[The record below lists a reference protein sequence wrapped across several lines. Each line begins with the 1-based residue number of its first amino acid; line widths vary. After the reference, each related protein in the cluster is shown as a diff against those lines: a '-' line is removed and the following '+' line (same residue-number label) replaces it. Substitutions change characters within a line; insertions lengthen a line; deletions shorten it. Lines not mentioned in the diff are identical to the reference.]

1 MKITK
6 AQLRNIIKEELEATI
21 EEEAPMQ
28 EGFMQ
33 NAVMKL
39 LSMLSPGLAET
50 AQLTTEY
57 PEFAKAVN
65 RHGDSKAVSNNLQ
78 IAGSA
83 GLEGGAVNRHGD
95 SKAVSN
101 NLQIAG
107 AAGLEGGSSQL
118 RRALEKDEAEVVRA
132 LDDFVAGDG
141 SSSRVDLNLG
151 MRGGRFSKR

>member
-83 GLEGGAVNRHGD
+83 GLEGG
-95 SKAVSN
+95 
-101 NLQIAG
+101 
-107 AAGLEGGSSQL
+107 SSQL

-141 SSSRVDLNLG
+141 SSSRAFAMALPGFLEGGDKIDLNLG

>member
-6 AQLRNIIKEELEATI
+6 AQLRKLIKEELDATM

-39 LSMLSPGLAET
+39 LRMLSPGLAET

-65 RHGDSKAVSNNLQ
+65 RHGASKVVSNNLQ
-78 IAGSA
+78 IAGS
-83 GLEGGAVNRHGD
+83 
-95 SKAVSN
+95 
-101 NLQIAG
+101 
-107 AAGLEGGSSQL
+107 AGLEGGSSQL

-141 SSSRVDLNLG
+141 SSSRAFAMALPGFLEGGDKIDLNLG

>member
-6 AQLRNIIKEELEATI
+6 AQLRNIIKEELETTM

-83 GLEGGAVNRHGD
+83 GLEGG
-95 SKAVSN
+95 
-101 NLQIAG
+101 
-107 AAGLEGGSSQL
+107 SSQL

-132 LDDFVAGDG
+132 LDDFVAGGG
-141 SSSRVDLNLG
+141 SSSRAFAMALPGFLEGGDKIDLNLG

>member
-83 GLEGGAVNRHGD
+83 GLD
-95 SKAVSN
+95 
-101 NLQIAG
+101 
-107 AAGLEGGSSQL
+107 GGSSQL

-132 LDDFVAGDG
+132 LDDFVAGGG
-141 SSSRVDLNLG
+141 SSSRAFAMALPGFLEGGDKIDLNLG

>member
-1 MKITK
+1 MKLTK
-6 AQLRNIIKEELEATI
+6 TQLKQIIKEELEATM

-28 EGFMQ
+28 ESFMQ
-33 NAVMKL
+33 NAALKL
-39 LSMLSPGLAET
+39 LRMFSPGLAET
-50 AQLTTEY
+50 AQLAMEY

-78 IAGSA
+78 IAGS
-83 GLEGGAVNRHGD
+83 
-95 SKAVSN
+95 
-101 NLQIAG
+101 
-107 AAGLEGGSSQL
+107 AGLEGGSSQL

-141 SSSRVDLNLG
+141 SSSRAFAMALPGFLEGGDKIDLNLG

>member
-39 LSMLSPGLAET
+39 LGMLSPGLAET

-83 GLEGGAVNRHGD
+83 GLD
-95 SKAVSN
+95 
-101 NLQIAG
+101 
-107 AAGLEGGSSQL
+107 GGSSQL

-132 LDDFVAGDG
+132 LDDFVAGGG
-141 SSSRVDLNLG
+141 SSSRAFAMALPGFLEGGDKIDLNLG

>member
-83 GLEGGAVNRHGD
+83 GLEGG
-95 SKAVSN
+95 
-101 NLQIAG
+101 
-107 AAGLEGGSSQL
+107 SSQL

-132 LDDFVAGDG
+132 LDDFVAGGG
-141 SSSRVDLNLG
+141 SSSRAFAMALPGFLEGGDKIDLNLG

>member
-1 MKITK
+1 MKLTK
-6 AQLRNIIKEELEATI
+6 TQLKQIIKEELEATM

-50 AQLTTEY
+50 AQLATEY

-78 IAGSA
+78 IAG
-83 GLEGGAVNRHGD
+83 GA
-95 SKAVSN
+95 
-101 NLQIAG
+101 
-107 AAGLEGGSSQL
+107 GGSGNSQL

-141 SSSRVDLNLG
+141 SSSRAFAMALPGFLEGGDKIDLNLG
-151 MRGGRFSKR
+151 MRGGRFRKR

>member
-39 LSMLSPGLAET
+39 LGMLSPGLAET
-50 AQLTTEY
+50 AKLTTEY

-78 IAGSA
+78 IAGS
-83 GLEGGAVNRHGD
+83 
-95 SKAVSN
+95 
-101 NLQIAG
+101 
-107 AAGLEGGSSQL
+107 AGLEGGSSQL

-141 SSSRVDLNLG
+141 SSSRAFAMALPGFLEGGDKIDLNLG

>member
-6 AQLRNIIKEELEATI
+6 AQLRKLIKEELDATM

-65 RHGDSKAVSNNLQ
+65 RHGDSKADSNNLQ
-78 IAGSA
+78 IAGS
-83 GLEGGAVNRHGD
+83 
-95 SKAVSN
+95 
-101 NLQIAG
+101 
-107 AAGLEGGSSQL
+107 AGLEGGSSQL

-132 LDDFVAGDG
+132 LDDFVAGGG
-141 SSSRVDLNLG
+141 SSSRAFAMALPGFLEGGDKIDLNLG

>member
-6 AQLRNIIKEELEATI
+6 AQLRNIIKEELDATM

-33 NAVMKL
+33 NAVMKF

-83 GLEGGAVNRHGD
+83 GLEGG
-95 SKAVSN
+95 
-101 NLQIAG
+101 
-107 AAGLEGGSSQL
+107 SSQL

-132 LDDFVAGDG
+132 LDDFVAGGG
-141 SSSRVDLNLG
+141 SSSRAFAMALPGFLEGGDKIDLNLG

>member
-6 AQLRNIIKEELEATI
+6 AQLRKLIKEELEATI

-39 LSMLSPGLAET
+39 LGMLSPGLAEV

-83 GLEGGAVNRHGD
+83 GLEGG
-95 SKAVSN
+95 
-101 NLQIAG
+101 
-107 AAGLEGGSSQL
+107 SSQL

-132 LDDFVAGDG
+132 LDDFVAGGG
-141 SSSRVDLNLG
+141 SSSRAFAMALPGFLEGGDKIDLNLG
-151 MRGGRFSKR
+151 MRAGRFSKR

>member
-6 AQLRNIIKEELEATI
+6 AQLRNIIKEELEATM

-50 AQLTTEY
+50 AQLTPEY
-57 PEFAKAVN
+57 PEFAEAVN

-78 IAGSA
+78 IAGS
-83 GLEGGAVNRHGD
+83 
-95 SKAVSN
+95 
-101 NLQIAG
+101 
-107 AAGLEGGSSQL
+107 AGLEGGSSQL

-141 SSSRVDLNLG
+141 SSSRAFAMALPGFLEGGDKIDLNLG

>member
-39 LSMLSPGLAET
+39 LGMLSPGLAET

-83 GLEGGAVNRHGD
+83 GLEGG
-95 SKAVSN
+95 
-101 NLQIAG
+101 
-107 AAGLEGGSSQL
+107 SSQL

-141 SSSRVDLNLG
+141 SSSRAFAMALPGFLEGGDKIDLNLG

>member
-39 LSMLSPGLAET
+39 LGTLSPGLAET

-83 GLEGGAVNRHGD
+83 GLEGG
-95 SKAVSN
+95 
-101 NLQIAG
+101 
-107 AAGLEGGSSQL
+107 SSQL

-132 LDDFVAGDG
+132 LDDFVAGGG
-141 SSSRVDLNLG
+141 SSSRAFAMALPGFLEGGDKIDLNLG

>member
-39 LSMLSPGLAET
+39 LGMLSPGLAET

-78 IAGSA
+78 IAG
-83 GLEGGAVNRHGD
+83 D
-95 SKAVSN
+95 
-101 NLQIAG
+101 
-107 AAGLEGGSSQL
+107 AGLEGGSSQL

-132 LDDFVAGDG
+132 LDDFVAGGG
-141 SSSRVDLNLG
+141 SSSRAFAMALPGFLEGGDKIDLNLG

>member
-6 AQLRNIIKEELEATI
+6 AQLRKLIKEELEATI

-50 AQLTTEY
+50 AQLATEY

-78 IAGSA
+78 IAGS
-83 GLEGGAVNRHGD
+83 
-95 SKAVSN
+95 
-101 NLQIAG
+101 
-107 AAGLEGGSSQL
+107 AGLEGGSSQL

-141 SSSRVDLNLG
+141 SSSRAFAMALPGFLEGGDKIDLNLG
-151 MRGGRFSKR
+151 MRGGRFRKR

>member
-6 AQLRNIIKEELEATI
+6 AQLRKLIKEELEATI

-83 GLEGGAVNRHGD
+83 GLD
-95 SKAVSN
+95 
-101 NLQIAG
+101 
-107 AAGLEGGSSQL
+107 GGSSQL

-132 LDDFVAGDG
+132 LDDFVAGGG
-141 SSSRVDLNLG
+141 SSSRAFAMALPGFLEGGDKIDLNLG

>member
-6 AQLRNIIKEELEATI
+6 AQLRNIIKEELDATM
-21 EEEAPMQ
+21 EEEVPMQ

-83 GLEGGAVNRHGD
+83 GLEGG
-95 SKAVSN
+95 
-101 NLQIAG
+101 
-107 AAGLEGGSSQL
+107 SSQL

-132 LDDFVAGDG
+132 LDDFVAGGG
-141 SSSRVDLNLG
+141 SSSRAFAMALPGFLEGGDKIDLNLG

>member
-6 AQLRNIIKEELEATI
+6 AQLRKLIKEELDATM

-83 GLEGGAVNRHGD
+83 GLEGG
-95 SKAVSN
+95 
-101 NLQIAG
+101 
-107 AAGLEGGSSQL
+107 SSQL

-132 LDDFVAGDG
+132 LDDFVAGGG
-141 SSSRVDLNLG
+141 SSSRAFAMALPGFLEGGDKIDLNLG

>member
-1 MKITK
+1 
-6 AQLRNIIKEELEATI
+6 
-21 EEEAPMQ
+21 
-28 EGFMQ
+28 MQ

-39 LSMLSPGLAET
+39 LGMLSPGLAEV

-83 GLEGGAVNRHGD
+83 GLD
-95 SKAVSN
+95 
-101 NLQIAG
+101 
-107 AAGLEGGSSQL
+107 GGSSQL

-132 LDDFVAGDG
+132 LDDFVAGGG
-141 SSSRVDLNLG
+141 SSSRAFAMALPGFLEGGDKIDLNLG

>member
-39 LSMLSPGLAET
+39 LSMLNPGLAET

-83 GLEGGAVNRHGD
+83 GLEGG
-95 SKAVSN
+95 
-101 NLQIAG
+101 
-107 AAGLEGGSSQL
+107 SSQL

-132 LDDFVAGDG
+132 LDDFVAGGG
-141 SSSRVDLNLG
+141 SSSRAFAMALPGFLEGGDKIDLNLG

>member
-1 MKITK
+1 MKLTK
-6 AQLRNIIKEELEATI
+6 SQLKQIIKEELEATI

-39 LSMLSPGLAET
+39 LGMLSPGLAET

-83 GLEGGAVNRHGD
+83 GLEGG
-95 SKAVSN
+95 
-101 NLQIAG
+101 
-107 AAGLEGGSSQL
+107 SSQL

-141 SSSRVDLNLG
+141 SSSRAFAMALPGFLEGGDKIDLNLG

>member
-6 AQLRNIIKEELEATI
+6 TQLRNLIKEELEATM

-28 EGFMQ
+28 ESFMK
-33 NAVMKL
+33 NAAMKL
-39 LSMLSPGLAET
+39 LRMLSPGLAEV
-50 AQLTTEY
+50 AELTMEF

-83 GLEGGAVNRHGD
+83 GLEGGS
-95 SKAVSN
+95 SK
-101 NLQIAG
+101 
-107 AAGLEGGSSQL
+107 L

-141 SSSRVDLNLG
+141 SSSRAFAMALPGFLEGGDKIDLNLG
-151 MRGGRFSKR
+151 MRGGRFSKRSR

>member
-6 AQLRNIIKEELEATI
+6 TQLRNIIKEELEATI

-50 AQLTTEY
+50 AQLATEY

-78 IAGSA
+78 IAGS
-83 GLEGGAVNRHGD
+83 
-95 SKAVSN
+95 
-101 NLQIAG
+101 
-107 AAGLEGGSSQL
+107 AGLEGGSSQL

-141 SSSRVDLNLG
+141 SSSRAFAMALPGFLEGGDKIDLNLG
-151 MRGGRFSKR
+151 MRGGRFRKR

>member
-6 AQLRNIIKEELEATI
+6 TQLRNLIKEELEATM

-28 EGFMQ
+28 ESFMK
-33 NAVMKL
+33 NAAMKL
-39 LSMLSPGLAET
+39 LRMLSPGLAEV
-50 AQLTTEY
+50 AELTMEF

-78 IAGSA
+78 IAGS
-83 GLEGGAVNRHGD
+83 
-95 SKAVSN
+95 
-101 NLQIAG
+101 
-107 AAGLEGGSSQL
+107 AGLEGGSSQL

-141 SSSRVDLNLG
+141 SSSRAFAMALPGFLEGGDKIDLNLG
-151 MRGGRFSKR
+151 MRGGRFSKRSR